1 MPSRAGIT
9 GIVTATGVKD
19 KTTEPNVVRP
29 GVRWGR
35 WAIGVGLVLAGLL
48 ALLLALPLLVWIN
61 RDIVLDSARV
71 RTALLNQAEAALG
84 RRPQWEGA
92 LRLDWTIEPYADIR
106 HAVAMS
112 QVVVT
117 VGSGTLPNSDGF
129 SEQPLLA
136 WNQIKV
142 VIDGSALKSLVAG
155 ERWHFHE
162 IQVDGLVLQGEQ
174 NQLGEYNWAY
184 LFAGSTDFDTPVRL
198 DQLRLPQMA
207 LHYQAA
213 DGLPFSL
220 KTESAQLDGL
230 QREPNGV
237 WRIDEL
243 HVATSDGAELG
254 LSDLMTTS
262 ADPTSARPEST
273 LSLRWQ
279 VENLA
284 LRSLPVHEL
293 AVPTWLIESEAPLR
307 VVQATGQLTAGNDGL
322 ELGFDALKIDSTA
335 AEGRFLSTLV
345 GPPELRLHLDRLLLD
360 AYLGPAAV
368 GSTAISPADR
378 SPAAISDTL
387 PFDALRSLAWR
398 AEIDIDE
405 LAWGQDRIRGLS
417 IQISP

>member
-1 MPSRAGIT
+1 M
-9 GIVTATGVKD
+9 TATGVKD
-19 KTTEPNVVRP
+19 KTAETNGVRP

-35 WAIGVGLVLAGLL
+35 WALGVVLALAGLL
-48 ALLLALPLLVWIN
+48 TLLLALPLLVWIN
-61 RDIVLDSARV
+61 RDVVLDSAPI
-71 RTALLNQAEAALG
+71 RTELLDRAEAALG
-84 RRPQWEGA
+84 RRPQWQGS
-92 LRLDWTIEPYADIR
+92 LRLDWAIEPLADIR
-106 HAVAMS
+106 NAVAMS
-112 QVVVT
+112 HVVVT
-117 VGSGTLPNSDGF
+117 MGAGTLPGSDGF
-129 SEQPLLA
+129 SGQPLLA

-142 VIDGSALKSLVAG
+142 VIDGSALKSLATG
-155 ERWHFHE
+155 ARWHFRE

-174 NQLGEYNWAY
+174 NRLGEYNWAY

-213 DGLPFSL
+213 DGLLFSL

-237 WRIDEL
+237 WRIDEF
-243 HVATSDGAELG
+243 HVATRDGAELR
-254 LSDLMTTS
+254 LSDLATTS
-262 ADPTSARPEST
+262 ADPTSARQEST

-284 LRSLPVHEL
+284 LRSLPLHEL

-335 AEGRFLSTLV
+335 AEGRFLSTPV
-345 GPPELRLHLDRLLLD
+345 APPELRLHLDRLLLD

-368 GSTAISPADR
+368 GSSAISPADR

-387 PFDALRSLAWR
+387 PFDALRRLALR